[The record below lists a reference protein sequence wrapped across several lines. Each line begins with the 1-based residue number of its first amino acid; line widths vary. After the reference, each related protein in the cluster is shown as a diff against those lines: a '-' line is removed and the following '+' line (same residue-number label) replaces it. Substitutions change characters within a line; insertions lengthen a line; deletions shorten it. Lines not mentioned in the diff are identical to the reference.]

1 MVDEPF
7 RKNLSLINNRVTTRY
22 ELTDSQFMD
31 MPYCVV
37 NVLT

>member
-7 RKNLSLINNRVTTRY
+7 RKNHSLINNSVTTRY
-22 ELTDSQFMD
+22 ELNDSQLMD
-31 MPYCVV
+31 MPYSVV